1 MIKEILNG
9 SWAPLSER
17 LPIHFLI
24 VYIVLTLI
32 VEIGIFWIF
41 LESEKFKRVAF
52 VCLLANVVSAFMGI
66 VILLL
71 VT

>member
-1 MIKEILNG
+1 MIREVLNG
-9 SWAPLSER
+9 SWVALSEK

-32 VEIGIFWIF
+32 VEIGVFWIF

-71 VT
+71 VS